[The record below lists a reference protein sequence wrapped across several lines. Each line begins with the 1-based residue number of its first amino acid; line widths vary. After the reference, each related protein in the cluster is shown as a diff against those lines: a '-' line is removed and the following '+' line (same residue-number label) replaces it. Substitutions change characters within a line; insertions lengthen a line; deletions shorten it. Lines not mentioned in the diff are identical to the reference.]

1 MSWKDDK
8 NKELFEAIKDDL
20 IIYLKKGY
28 FSSNSF
34 INKLNLNV
42 SNLEELI
49 KLHFIFND
57 LVVKFIDDLPSR
69 IRNIKTSVE
78 KKENL
83 YKDVRGQID
92 WNQTINYRA
101 KNNYLDQTNFICIS
115 NDRNYN
121 ITENIV
127 LKKVLSVI
135 DEILIEN
142 NTILNDDGLWNY
154 QWKRNSSLWKKFYS
168 IYEKNIYMKR
178 INLEGV
184 NITKRMIS
192 NTKKDRNAIYREA
205 AEILETYRKILHPN
219 EWDEQTELKMI
230 EIFEKTLI
238 QPENENVLFE
248 LYAVIKLIKK
258 YAENP
263 TYYVMDG
270 KTNLVASWTNNGD
283 TFDIYHDTTGPKEIS
298 FKVSQLE
305 ISESKN
311 NYLIN
316 RNQILDSYNKILIN
330 NNKAPKDTVWDG
342 RPDIILVKRNQDD
355 QITNIQLGEVKYSN
369 DETYILSGLYELIEY
384 FNLIKINDNYSD
396 HSISISGVLF
406 ASSEKFKEWEIK
418 EIPFEYFCL

>member
-34 INKLNLNV
+34 INKLNLDV
-42 SNLEELI
+42 TNLEELI
-49 KLHFIFND
+49 KLHFIFNE
-57 LVVKFIDDLPSR
+57 LVVKFIDNLPSR

-127 LKKVLSVI
+127 LKRVLTVI
-135 DEILIEN
+135 DAILIDN
-142 NTILNDDGLWNY
+142 HSILNNDGLWSE
-154 QWKRNSSLWKKFYS
+154 QWKSNSSLWKKFYS
-168 IYEKNIYMKR
+168 IFEKNIYMKR
-178 INLEGV
+178 INLKGV
-184 NITKRMIS
+184 SITKRMIS

-219 EWDEQTELKMI
+219 EWDEKTELKMI

-238 QPENENVLFE
+238 QPENENVLYE

-258 YAENP
+258 YSVNP
-263 TYYVMDG
+263 TYYIMDG
-270 KTNLVASWTNNGD
+270 KTNLVASWSNNED
-283 TFDIYHDTTGPKEIS
+283 TFEIYHDSTGPKEIS
-298 FKVSQLE
+298 FKVYQIE

-311 NYLIN
+311 DYLIK
-316 RNQILDSYNKILIN
+316 RNQILDTYNHILMS
-330 NNKAPKDTVWDG
+330 NNKTEKNTVCDG
-342 RPDIILVKRNQDD
+342 RPDIILVTRNQRD
-355 QITNIQLGEVKYSN
+355 QITHIQLGEVKYSN
-369 DETYILSGLYELIEY
+369 DDTYILKGLYELIEY
-384 FNLIKINDNYSD
+384 LHLIKINNHYEN
-396 HSISISGVLF
+396 HSIFISGVLF
-406 ASSEKFKEWEIK
+406 ASSEKFNEWEIEEK
-418 EIPFEYFCL
+418 LIKYICI

>member
-8 NKELFEAIKDDL
+8 NKELFEGIKDDL

-42 SNLEELI
+42 TNLEELI
-49 KLHFIFND
+49 KLHFIFNES
-57 LVVKFIDDLPSR
+57 VVKFVDNLPSR

-115 NDRNYN
+115 NDRTYN

-127 LKKVLSVI
+127 LKRVLTVI
-135 DEILIEN
+135 DEILIDN
-142 NTILNDDGLWNY
+142 HSILNNDGLWSEK
-154 QWKRNSSLWKKFYS
+154 WRRKSTLSKKFYS
-168 IYEKNIYMKR
+168 IFEKNIYMKR
-178 INLEGV
+178 IKLEGV
-184 NITKRMIS
+184 SITKRMIS

-219 EWDEQTELKMI
+219 EWDEKTELKMI

-258 YAENP
+258 YADNP
-263 TYYVMDG
+263 TYYIMDG
-270 KTNLVASWTNNGD
+270 KTNLVASWSNNED
-283 TFDIYHDTTGPKEIS
+283 TFEIYHDSTGPKEIS
-298 FKVSQLE
+298 FKVYQIE

-311 NYLIN
+311 DYLIK
-316 RNQILDSYNKILIN
+316 RNQILDTYNHILMS
-330 NNKAPKDTVWDG
+330 NNKTEKNTVCDG
-342 RPDIILVKRNQDD
+342 RPDIILVTRNQRD
-355 QITNIQLGEVKYSN
+355 QITHIQLGEVKYSN
-369 DETYILSGLYELIEY
+369 DDTYILKGLYELIEY
-384 FNLIKINDNYSD
+384 LHLIKINDNFGDYS
-396 HSISISGVLF
+396 SNISGVLF
-406 ASSEKFKEWEIK
+406 AANEKFNEWEIEEMSIK
-418 EIPFEYFCL
+418 YTCL

>member
-8 NKELFEAIKDDL
+8 NKELFEGIKDDL

-42 SNLEELI
+42 TNLEELI
-49 KLHFIFND
+49 KLHFIFNE
-57 LVVKFIDDLPSR
+57 LVVNFIDDLPTR

-83 YKDVRGQID
+83 YKDVRGQIN

-127 LKKVLSVI
+127 LKRVLTVI
-135 DEILIEN
+135 DEILIDN
-142 NTILNDDGLWNY
+142 QSILNNDGLWSEK
-154 QWKRNSSLWKKFYS
+154 WRRNSSLWKKFYS
-168 IYEKNIYMKR
+168 IFEKNIYMKR

-184 NITKRMIS
+184 SITKRMIS
-192 NTKKDRNAIYREA
+192 NTKKDRNEIYREA

-219 EWDEQTELKMI
+219 EWDEKTESKMI

-248 LYAVIKLIKK
+248 LYAVIKLIKI
-258 YAENP
+258 YSIDPN
-263 TYYVMDG
+263 YYIMDG
-270 KTNLVASWTNNGD
+270 KTNLVASWSNNGS
-283 TFDIYHDTTGPKEIS
+283 TYEIYHDSTGPKEIN
-298 FKVSQLE
+298 FKVYQIE

-311 NYLIN
+311 DYLIK
-316 RNQILDSYNKILIN
+316 RNQILDVYNHILMSN
-330 NNKAPKDTVWDG
+330 NQGVKNTIWD
-342 RPDIILVKRNQDD
+342 
-355 QITNIQLGEVKYSN
+355 
-369 DETYILSGLYELIEY
+369 
-384 FNLIKINDNYSD
+384 
-396 HSISISGVLF
+396 
-406 ASSEKFKEWEIK
+406 
-418 EIPFEYFCL
+418 